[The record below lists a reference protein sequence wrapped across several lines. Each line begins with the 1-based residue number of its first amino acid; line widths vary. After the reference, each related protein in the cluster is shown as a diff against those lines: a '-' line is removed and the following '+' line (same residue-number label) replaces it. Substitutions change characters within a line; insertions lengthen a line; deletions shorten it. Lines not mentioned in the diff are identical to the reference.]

1 VIMSKASS
9 VPAPAVHADEP
20 TGQFRYV
27 VFDEAG
33 AISQVNRVF
42 DRKGYPDVL
51 HDNAVRFLEL
61 TDLKGVG
68 GETHYVKGAALAQRP
83 VIRAAVSKPR
93 IKADNIDTAV
103 IAPLPRAARVS
114 VFRNGVLMPGCA
126 DMPLG
131 DTSMEVTATQP
142 GRYRVEVVA
151 WPYQRAAFDIEA
163 VE

>member
-1 VIMSKASS
+1 MSRASS
-9 VPAPAVHADEP
+9 VPTPAVQLDEP
-20 TGQFRYV
+20 IGQFRYV

-51 HDNAVRFLEL
+51 HDNSVPFLEL
-61 TDLKGVG
+61 EDLKGVG
-68 GETHYVKGAALAQRP
+68 AETHYVKGGALVQRP

-93 IKADNIDTAV
+93 IKADNVDAAI
-103 IAPLPRAARVS
+103 IAPLPRSARIT

-142 GRYRVEVVA
+142 GRYRVEVDA
-151 WPYQRAAFDIEA
+151 WPHQRIAFEIEA